1 MEKTKNSVVK
11 KQFDIDID
19 ILEQQNYTENK
30 DIQNSFLH
38 FQHLEDNEKQLI
50 TDYKSEMDPDDWVDK
65 PLQISYPVVNW
76 LTQQKSRKL
85 AYVPELLESNALSE
99 EQLMD
104 QIHNASKLI
113 SILSSF
119 PKLKNSINVY
129 RGDTNDTCKFIKV
142 KMHKKQITLHTFLST
157 SMNISVATNFSKGCL
172 LCISIPSGYSLPFIS
187 DKLTTNYSS
196 NISESDTSESE
207 VLLPLG
213 SSFKLLGIY
222 HNIVLNGKELTIY
235 HLQLISF
242 GHHNTR
248 NLWSDYEKLSKRIYS
263 ELHVAETMSPKSN
276 SKTKSKSRKRMKIK
290 GGFTKKYRS
299 NYKK

>member
-1 MEKTKNSVVK
+1 MEKNK
-11 KQFDIDID
+11 KSLFKKLFDID
-19 ILEQQNYTENK
+19 ILEQQDYTKNI
-30 DIQNSFLH
+30 DVQNSFLH
-38 FQHLEDNEKQLI
+38 YQHLKENETQLI

-85 AYVPELLESNALSE
+85 AYVPELLESNALTE

-119 PKLKNSINVY
+119 PKLTNSVNVY
-129 RGDTNDTCKFIKV
+129 RGDTNETCNFIKE
-142 KMHKKQITLHTFLST
+142 KMHKKQITLHSFLST
-157 SMNISVATNFSKGCL
+157 SMNISVAANFSNGCL
-172 LCISIPSGYSLPFIS
+172 LCINIPSGYSLPFIS

-242 GHHNTR
+242 GQYNTR
-248 NLWSDYEKLSKRIYS
+248 NL
-263 ELHVAETMSPKSN
+263 
-276 SKTKSKSRKRMKIK
+276 
-290 GGFTKKYRS
+290 
-299 NYKK
+299 